1 MKKILFLLL
10 ITVASYGQ
18 TLQNPTFGKVKLKE
32 NITSTT
38 APKVNVQ
45 ETDGTV
51 NTISKQD
58 LIDAIIVNTTA
69 ELTVGIGNIN
79 KLYAT
84 RDNTIIYRFNG
95 TIYIPLVDPLTNASG
110 LLEFNTTDRTVWS
123 NGKGNITSN
132 TVFGDS
138 SLKSITTGGFNT
150 AIGTNVL
157 SNITTGN
164 GNIGIGT
171 DAGSP
176 GNINSDSSI
185 FIGVDA
191 RPAGSDQT
199 NQIVIGAG
207 GRGAGSNTVTLG
219 NSSITSTNLFGAVN
233 AGSFIKNSATST
245 NLLLAGGTDI
255 TQASL
260 PVSTA
265 TQTALNLKED
275 ISNKQNSL
283 AVDGTGVKYPTV
295 DAVNTSTINF
305 NPKTTKIAF
314 LGDSVT
320 AGSGSIGGA
329 TSYADILN
337 SFFGFQTYTKLGVS
351 GATAKPI
358 NGIAQLSTQVSA
370 IPAGTNFITVLI
382 GVNDW
387 SQNTTLGDVNSVL
400 TKSYASLNQTLSFS
414 EAFRFNLET
423 IKRNFPDAKIRV
435 ILPIR
440 HGSQWVRTID
450 FKFYIEAEIQIAN
463 FLNIPVINA
472 FDASGLQ
479 KDSPY
484 VPDGVHPN
492 DTGYAM
498 LSEVVKNGIIDNK
511 TTRFDN
517 SFNTLLIGSAFKFG
531 NSDVFQVTGGSQITG
546 RLTIGELFA
555 SSTSGRFIQI
565 TPSLAGSSPNIQG
578 FLQGVGVDKFS
589 LQALGGNV
597 TVGTESD
604 NAQGRLQV
612 TGNIT
617 ASPAT
622 LLNQVVTKAQ
632 TLYTNQT
639 ITANKTVT
647 IAEFVNNNELVLRVS
662 AAAGNVTVTLPTFTA
677 LQGYKV
683 TVRKIDSSANSVTI
697 TGVGAINIDGAA
709 TLVVSGQYGKATIGA
724 DLVQYII
731 L

>member
-1 MKKILFLLL
+1 MKKVLFLLL
-10 ITVASYGQ
+10 VTSISYGQ
-18 TLQNPTFGKVKLKE
+18 ALFDKGVKITGGITTDNTATKLVVQSANNVLSTILKD
-32 NITSTT
+32 N
-38 APKVNVQ
+38 
-45 ETDGTV
+45 
-51 NTISKQD
+51 
-58 LIDAIIVNTTA
+58 LIDVVIVNTTA
-69 ELTVGIGNIN
+69 ELTAGIGNIS

-219 NSSITSTNLFGAVN
+219 NSSITSTTLFGAVN

-245 NLLLAGGTDI
+245 NLLLAGGSDI

-265 TQTALNLKED
+265 TQTALDL
-275 ISNKQNSL
+275 KQNTISGT
-283 AVDGTGVKYPTV
+283 VNVIPKFGTGGVVASQLFDNGT
-295 DAVNTSTINF
+295 
-305 NPKTTKIAF
+305 
-314 LGDSVT
+314 
-320 AGSGSIGGA
+320 SIGIG
-329 TSYADILN
+329 TISP
-337 SFFGFQTYTKLGVS
+337 GMKL
-351 GATAKPI
+351 
-358 NGIAQLSTQVSA
+358 
-370 IPAGTNFITVLI
+370 
-382 GVNDW
+382 
-387 SQNTTLGDVNSVL
+387 DVV
-400 TKSYASLNQTLSFS
+400 
-414 EAFRFNLET
+414 
-423 IKRNFPDAKIRV
+423 
-435 ILPIR
+435 
-440 HGSQWVRTID
+440 G
-450 FKFYIEAEIQIAN
+450 
-463 FLNIPVINA
+463 
-472 FDASGLQ
+472 
-479 KDSPY
+479 
-484 VPDGVHPN
+484 
-492 DTGYAM
+492 
-498 LSEVVKNGIIDNK
+498 
-511 TTRFDN
+511 
-517 SFNTLLIGSAFKFG
+517 
-531 NSDVFQVTGGSQITG
+531 
-546 RLTIGELFA
+546 
-555 SSTSGRFIQI
+555 SGRFSTNLDVGLSTSNNGARININGGSVASSNFLIGNNINVANGFEI
-565 TPSLAGSSPNIQG
+565 TPSTL
-578 FLQGVGVDKFS
+578 
-589 LQALGGNV
+589 LGGSVFSTPVAVFRSSGNIGF
-597 TVGTESD
+597 GTNNPLAKLVVSSGEVLINQTAN
-604 NAQGRLQV
+604 NAIDKLQV
-612 TGNIT
+612 NGTVSF
-617 ASPAT
+617 SPAT
-622 LLNQVVTKAQ
+622 LLNQGITKAQ

-662 AAAGNVTVTLPTFTA
+662 AAAGNITVTLPTFTA